1 MARVA
6 VAMSGG
12 VDSAV
17 AAALLVEQGHEV
29 IGLTMN
35 LWPDWLSSSN
45 GATRACCGVSAIDDA
60 RAAAGVLGIRHYVLN
75 LREAFEREVIGY
87 FVDEYARGRTPNP
100 CIACNQTVKFR
111 ILLDKVDGLGCDLLA
126 TGHYARVERN
136 AAAGRFELLRAVDP
150 RKDQSYVLYG
160 LTPAQLERL
169 RLPIGGYAKPEVRE
183 MARRFG
189 LPVADKPDS
198 QEICFVPSGHY
209 ADLVAARRPDAA
221 RPGPIL
227 NQAGAVVGAHAG
239 IGRYTVGQRRGLGV
253 RGTGPHYVVD
263 VDPARNTLIV
273 GGPEALLRR
282 YVLVD
287 RVNWIVPPPPPEEV
301 TVRVRHAAADVPAR
315 LLLDGD
321 GRVAVEFE
329 TPQRAAA
336 PGQAVAFYDGVRVLG
351 GGIIEREETQREEM
365 SDDEQPH

>member
-17 AAALLVEQGHEV
+17 AAALLVKQGHEV

-35 LWPDWLSSSN
+35 LWPDWLPPAD
-45 GATRACCGVSAIDDA
+45 GATRTCCGVSAIDDA

-100 CIACNQTVKFR
+100 CIACNQAVKFR
-111 ILLDKVDGLGCDLLA
+111 VLLDKVDGLGCDLLA
-126 TGHYARVERN
+126 TGHYARIERN
-136 AAAGRFELLRAVDP
+136 ATTGRFELLRGADS
-150 RKDQSYVLYG
+150 RKDQSYVLCA

-169 RLPIGGYAKPEVRE
+169 RFPVGGYAKPQVRDL
-183 MARRFG
+183 ARRLG
-189 LPVADKPDS
+189 LPMADKPDS

-209 ADLVAARRPDAA
+209 GDLVSARRPDAA

-227 NQAGAVVGAHAG
+227 DQAGAVVGAHAG
-239 IGRYTVGQRRGLGV
+239 IGRYTVGQRRGLGLAADA
-253 RGTGPHYVVD
+253 PQYVVD
-263 VDPARNTLIV
+263 VDPARNALIV
-273 GGPEALLRR
+273 GGPDALLRR
-282 YVLVD
+282 HVLVD
-287 RVNWIVPPPPPEEV
+287 RVNWIVPPPPPRQV

-336 PGQAVAFYDGVRVLG
+336 PGQAVAFYDGARVLG
-351 GGIIEREETQREEM
+351 GATIEREEMQREEGG
-365 SDDEQPH
+365 DERR